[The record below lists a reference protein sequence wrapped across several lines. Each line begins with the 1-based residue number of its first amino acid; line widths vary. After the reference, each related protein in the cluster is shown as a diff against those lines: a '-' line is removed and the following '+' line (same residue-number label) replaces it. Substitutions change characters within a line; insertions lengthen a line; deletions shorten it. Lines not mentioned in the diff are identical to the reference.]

1 MEFLSSR
8 KLLRIV
14 KIITLIMS
22 RKIPPLPNRKG
33 NLPPPRPM
41 MELISKKI
49 PLPQRYNS
57 IERPQRSILP
67 E

>member
-14 KIITLIMS
+14 KIITLKMN

-33 NLPPPRPM
+33 NIQSPRPM

-57 IERPQRSILP
+57 I
-67 E
+67 